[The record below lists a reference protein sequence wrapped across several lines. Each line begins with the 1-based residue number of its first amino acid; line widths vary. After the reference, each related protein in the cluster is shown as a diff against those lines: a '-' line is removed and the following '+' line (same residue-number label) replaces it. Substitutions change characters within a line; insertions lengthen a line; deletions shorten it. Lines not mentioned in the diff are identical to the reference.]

1 MRHAFQQVDVFTDR
15 PCLGNPLAVVLDAE
29 GLTAAQM
36 QRFAAWTNLSETT
49 FVVAPTTPAADYRV
63 RIFTP
68 ASEVPFAGHPTLG
81 TAHAWLGAGGAPRDD
96 DRIIQECD
104 AGLIT
109 VRREAVPGEA
119 ASAQAPSGQ
128 APSGLAFAAPP
139 LLRYEQADAELLVHL
154 AEVLRIAA
162 TDIVAAQWVDNGPGW
177 VAVMLDSAEA
187 VLAIQPGTVD
197 LSVGVIGPHPEGGP
211 AAFEVRAFSHL
222 LTTVEDPVTGS
233 LNASLATWLFDTG
246 VVDGPY
252 TARQG
257 TRLGREGQVRLSR
270 DEAGTIWVGG
280 DAVTCIVGEVDL

>member
-1 MRHAFQQVDVFTDR
+1 MRRAFQQVDVFTDR

-109 VRREAVPGEA
+109 VRREA
-119 ASAQAPSGQ
+119 
-128 APSGLAFAAPP
+128 PSGLAFAAPP

-154 AEVLRIAA
+154 AEVLRIET

-187 VLAIQPGTVD
+187 VLAIQPGAVD

-246 VVDGPY
+246 VVHGPY
-252 TARQG
+252 TTRQG

-280 DAVTCIVGEVDL
+280 DAVTCIIGEVDL